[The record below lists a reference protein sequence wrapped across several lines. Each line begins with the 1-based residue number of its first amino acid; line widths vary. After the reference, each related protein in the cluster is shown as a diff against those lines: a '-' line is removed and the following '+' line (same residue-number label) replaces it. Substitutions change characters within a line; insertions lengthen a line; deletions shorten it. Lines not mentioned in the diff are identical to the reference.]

1 LFLFRGKAS
10 LINKF
15 RYVPVMTMGTIS
27 QSVQEFRGHGSLGA
41 LEAADL
47 LVGIAD
53 VSCTI

>member
-1 LFLFRGKAS
+1 
-10 LINKF
+10 
-15 RYVPVMTMGTIS
+15 MTMGTIS